1 MTEEVVSVKPR
12 RGRPPKS
19 ELAAKKKGGR
29 ELRGRPKGDNA
40 ILAEYRSRMLASP
53 KSAKVLEKVF
63 EIALND
69 DHAGQM
75 AAMKLVLDRIVPA
88 STFDT
93 AKGNGSGMPTI
104 SINISSFGQ
113 PVIETLEDI
122 ADTEFRDVS
131 SEGVE

>member
-1 MTEEVVSVKPR
+1 MSEEVVKR
-12 RGRPPKS
+12 KAGRPKKG
-19 ELAAKKKGGR
+19 EIVAKQKGGR

-40 ILAEYRSRMLASP
+40 ILAEYRARMLASP

-69 DHAGQM
+69 DHTGQM

-93 AKGNGSGMPTI
+93 AKGNNGSAPQI
-104 SINISSFGQ
+104 SINITGLGSPAVQ
-113 PVIETLEDI
+113 AEEVVY
-122 ADTEFRDVS
+122 DVTD
-131 SEGVE
+131 VEVKE